1 MKVVIDSR
9 FDNLSSFISEIP
21 VLMESGQGDVVYDK
35 RNKVVRFH
43 HQGET
48 LIVKRFKQV
57 NIVQQ
62 LVYTFFRKSK
72 AERAYLF
79 AEEFGN
85 RGIETPQRVAFMEDS
100 RMGLFLTG
108 YFVSKEAVGTETHLL
123 LREVQDYDPL
133 LAEAVAQQ
141 VVLLHSKGILHGDL
155 NLSNFLC
162 REDAEG
168 YHFTMIDINRSK
180 FCEGYPTDRQCLE
193 NLVRLTHRR
202 DLYEDLVRRYATLR
216 GWAAD
221 DTARRALSLLDRF
234 ENRKFRLIKLL

>member
-1 MKVVIDSR
+1 MKVVVDSHYES
-9 FDNLSSFISEIP
+9 LSSFISEIP
-21 VLMESGQGDVVYDK
+21 VLMESGQGDVIYDK
-35 RNKVVRFH
+35 RNKVVRFR

-57 NIVQQ
+57 NIIQQ
-62 LVYTFFRKSK
+62 VAYTFFRKSK

-79 AEEFGN
+79 AEEFSN
-85 RGIETPQRVAFMEDS
+85 RDILTPQRVAFMEDG

-123 LREVQDYDPL
+123 LREVQDYPKD

-141 VVLLHSKGILHGDL
+141 VVLMHSKGILHGDL

-162 REDAEG
+162 KEDAEG

-180 FCEGYPTDRQCLE
+180 FCQGFPSDEQCLE

-202 DLYEDLVRRYATLR
+202 DLYEDLIRRYATLR
-216 GWAAD
+216 GWDAD
-221 DTARRALSLLDRF
+221 DTASRALSLLDRF
-234 ENRKFRLIKLL
+234 ENRKIRL